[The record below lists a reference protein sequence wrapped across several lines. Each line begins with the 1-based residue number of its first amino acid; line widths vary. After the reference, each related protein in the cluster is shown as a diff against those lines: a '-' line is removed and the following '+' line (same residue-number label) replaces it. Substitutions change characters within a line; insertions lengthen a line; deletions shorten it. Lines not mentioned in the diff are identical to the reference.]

1 MINYI
6 IIMYWE
12 QHSGATQSL
21 HSVNFL
27 PQSKD
32 VQVSWRL
39 KNVP

>member
-6 IIMYWE
+6 IIIYWE

-27 PQSKD
+27 PQSKH
-32 VQVSWRL
+32 VQVSLWL
-39 KNVP
+39 KNFP